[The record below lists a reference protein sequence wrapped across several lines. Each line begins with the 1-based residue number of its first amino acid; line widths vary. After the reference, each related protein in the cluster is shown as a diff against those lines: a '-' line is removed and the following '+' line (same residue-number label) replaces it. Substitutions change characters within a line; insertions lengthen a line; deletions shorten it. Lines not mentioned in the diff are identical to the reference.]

1 MIEGRDR
8 CLLTR
13 GESGAVGFVLLELF
27 PPFLPMVDVSSS
39 LGSLLFRHKVL
50 ALHVVYKQALR
61 PHPHRLELIR
71 GRGNKKMITPT
82 TASVLD

>member
-27 PPFLPMVDVSSS
+27 PPFLPMVDVSFS
-39 LGSLLFRHKVL
+39 LGSLLFRHKVRLSL
-50 ALHVVYKQALR
+50 ALHVVYKQALS
-61 PHPHRLELIR
+61 PAL
-71 GRGNKKMITPT
+71 
-82 TASVLD
+82 